1 MADGD
6 ADDDDKQHDPSER
19 KLTQAREKG
28 DVVRSE
34 DLQTAAAYGGLVLGL
49 LIAGGWAVVASADA
63 GMSFLSQADRMS
75 ELPEDM
81 ILSRVAGLT
90 MEMAGPALII
100 VCGPLIA
107 VLTYLL
113 ASGSLTFSASKLELK
128 LSRISILSNAKQKFD
143 RTGLAEFV
151 KRFAKLLAI
160 SVLLALFLISH
171 REEVLISA
179 RLEVRSVTLM
189 LSHHVFSFLQ
199 LFLVIALGFG
209 AIDYLWQS
217 FEFLRRNRMSRQE
230 MVDEH
235 KENEGDPHVKADRR
249 QRGQEI
255 AMNRMLADVPKS
267 DVIIV
272 NPTHYAVAL
281 KWSRGKGSAPRCVAK
296 GTDEIAARIREHA
309 QAAGVPIRSD
319 PPTARAIFAT
329 VEIGKE
335 IRAEHYAS
343 VAAAIRFADAMRLK
357 ARRR

>member
-1 MADGD
+1 MAEEE
-6 ADDDDKQHDPSER
+6 DDDKQHDPSER

-28 DVVRSE
+28 DIVRSE

-49 LIAGGWAVVASADA
+49 LIAGGWAIVASADA
-63 GMSFLSQADRMS
+63 GMSFLAQADRMS

-81 ILSRVAGLT
+81 ILSHVAGLA
-90 MEMAGPALII
+90 MGMAGPALVI
-100 VCGPLIA
+100 VFGPLLA
-107 VLTYLL
+107 VLTYLI
-113 ASGSLTFSASKLELK
+113 ASGSLTFAASKLEFK
-128 LSRISILSNAKQKFD
+128 ASRLSILSNAKQKFG
-143 RTGLAEFV
+143 RAGLVEFA

-160 SVLLALFLISH
+160 SILLAWFLNG
-171 REEVLISA
+171 RMDQVLMSS
-179 RLEVRSVTLM
+179 RLEVRSVSLM
-189 LSHHVFSFLQ
+189 LSEQVFAFLQ
-199 LFLVIALGFG
+199 LFLVIALCFG
-209 AIDYLWQS
+209 AVDYLWQQT
-217 FEFLRRNRMSRQE
+217 EFLRRNRMSRQE

-255 AMNRMLADVPKS
+255 AMNRMLADVPKA

-309 QAAGVPIRSD
+309 QAAGVPIRRD
-319 PPTARAIFAT
+319 PPTARAIFAS
-329 VEIGKE
+329 VEIGQE
-335 IRAEHYAS
+335 IKAEHYAA